1 MNLGP
6 RQITLRASGAP
17 DDEPIRVAPSAS
29 TIVPTHVIAR
39 AVMVAYVI
47 VGMLVAACARDESPP
62 GPRYGR
68 APEIDTTL
76 VVHFAVHPL
85 HNPAKLIG
93 VYGPLAD
100 YLSAQLA
107 PVRFELQA
115 SRDYAAFESKIAA
128 RDPEMLLPN
137 PWQTL
142 RAIEAGYVV
151 IATAGEAR
159 DFRGLILVRRDS
171 GIRAP
176 RDLKGRAVSYPSPT
190 ALAACI
196 MPQYLLH
203 DAGLDVV
210 HDLDNRYVGS
220 QESSIMNV
228 VLGRTAAG
236 ATWPPPWREFQREH
250 PAEAAELRVAW
261 ETPPLV
267 NNSVMMRG
275 DLPVELRERV
285 RSVLL
290 GLPATP
296 DGRALLE
303 HMETARFLRAD
314 DSDYDVAR
322 AYVAR
327 FERDVRKVETP

>member
-1 MNLGP
+1 MKLGP
-6 RQITLRASGAP
+6 PDFSLRASGAP
-17 DDEPIRVAPSAS
+17 DDEPNRVAPCVS
-29 TIVPTHVIAR
+29 TFAPTHVIAR
-39 AVMVAYVI
+39 VVMCVCFV
-47 VGMLVAACARDESPP
+47 VGMLAAACARDESPP

-68 APEIDTTL
+68 APEADTTL

-85 HNPAKLIG
+85 HNPAKLIE

-107 PVRFELQA
+107 PVRFELEA
-115 SRDYAAFESKIAA
+115 SRDYGAFEAKIAA

-142 RAIEAGYVV
+142 RAIDAGYVV
-151 IATAGEAR
+151 IATAGEAH

-171 GIRAP
+171 RIRTP
-176 RDLKGRAVSYPSPT
+176 HDLKGRAVSYPSPT

-196 MPQYLLH
+196 MPQYFLH

-250 PAEAAELRVAW
+250 PAEAAQLRVAW

-275 DLPVELRERV
+275 DVPVALRERV
-285 RSVLL
+285 RALLL
-290 GLPATP
+290 GLPGTP
-296 DGRALLE
+296 DGRALLA

-327 FERDVRKVETP
+327 FERDVRQVQTP